1 MIHLSLSLL
10 GFQKGTPKGQ
20 RDPVID
26 DVQSP
31 SFMSNLYLLRTLS
44 VSQWHRE
51 LESFPRRLW
60 YVVVVMLLPVA
71 L

>member
-1 MIHLSLSLL
+1 
-10 GFQKGTPKGQ
+10 
-20 RDPVID
+20 
-26 DVQSP
+26 
-31 SFMSNLYLLRTLS
+31 MSNLYLLRTLS